1 MTGCSIIYKP
11 NSVEDNEPNSFSCKR
26 MPKYFDVETIPE
38 QLNENTIKNSERE
51 WLFVGADEPP
61 IQYSKII

>member
-1 MTGCSIIYKP
+1 MG
-11 NSVEDNEPNSFSCKR
+11 EPVLVNPSSFKNL
-26 MPKYFDVETIPE
+26 ETIPE